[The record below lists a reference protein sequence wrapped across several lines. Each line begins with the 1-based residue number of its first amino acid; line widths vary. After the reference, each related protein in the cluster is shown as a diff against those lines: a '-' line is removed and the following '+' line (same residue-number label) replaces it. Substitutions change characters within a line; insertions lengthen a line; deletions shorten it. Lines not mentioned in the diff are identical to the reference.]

1 MPLRI
6 AVLVCLMSLACSVA
20 ARAAD
25 DGAVTITPPT
35 ASADTVTATT
45 EPAATPPLPAWV
57 AREAQK
63 RPTALSALYGSYGT
77 LAVADLI
84 SSKKAFAAGAHE
96 RNPIMG
102 SGAVTRMVV
111 VKSAGAAMSIY
122 FAERMWKKNRIGA
135 IVTMA
140 VVNSISATVVA
151 RNLQV
156 ARR

>member
-102 SGAVTRMVV
+102 SGAVTRPLTPSMTNVDGSPASVV
-111 VKSAGAAMSIY
+111 VTTG
-122 FAERMWKKNRIGA
+122 FFERKA
-135 IVTMA
+135 SSVT
-140 VVNSISATVVA
+140 
-151 RNLQV
+151 
-156 ARR
+156 